1 MRTNLLA
8 DALSILR
15 NGERAGKAECTIP
28 ASGVVEEVLR
38 VMKERGY
45 IRDYLREEETAGGR
59 FRVALQGRINEC
71 GAIAPRHSVPRTE
84 FEKWEKRFLPSR
96 NFGVLIL
103 STPRGVMTHAQARDA
118 GTGGVLLAYVY

>member
-1 MRTNLLA
+1 MNPLA

-15 NGERAGKAECTIP
+15 NGERAGNGECSVP
-28 ASGVVEEVLR
+28 AGGLIAEVLR
-38 VMKERGY
+38 VMKERDY
-45 IRDYLREEETAGGR
+45 IRDYAPVEDVPGGR

-71 GAIAPRHSVPRTE
+71 GVVTPRHSVARTE

-103 STPRGVMTHAQARDA
+103 STPRGVMTHAQAREA